1 MNSNKDWDK
10 IKDVEIKNYPTS
22 FFDKRGQ
29 YKEVF
34 NTKSDIDYKF
44 KQLSI
49 VHNKKNILR
58 GMHGDWGTTKK
69 ISVISGKVIQ
79 VLLDCRLKSKTYGQF
94 RSSILKEEDEIIIT
108 IPPGVANG
116 FQVLEQPSIYLYL
129 QDSYYKENEQ
139 FTVSPFDATLYRAF
153 DLSLNPIISDRDLDK
168 SKTLKNLKI

>member
-10 IKDVEIKNYPTS
+10 INGVEINNYPTS

-34 NTKSDIDYKF
+34 NSKSAFDYKF
-44 KQLSI
+44 KQLSV

-69 ISVISGKVIQ
+69 ISVISGKVVQ

-94 RSSILKEEDEIIIT
+94 KSSILNEEDEILIT

-116 FQVLEQPSIYLYL
+116 FQVLEKPSIYLYL
-129 QDSYYKENEQ
+129 QDSYYEDHQQ
-139 FTVSPFDATLYRAF
+139 FTVSPFDESLHKAF
-153 DLSLNPIISDRDLDK
+153 DLSLKPIISDRDLDK
-168 SKTLKNLKI
+168 SKTLKNLRI